1 MTLLLDAI
9 FSSVALGHLI
19 VDMLNSQRLIL
30 FTYLAVAMGMNNA
43 TLGLVSTIYVW
54 VASASQPVFGWLVDR
69 FGQRRI
75 ASLGILWQAGFFCL
89 AMALPGN
96 WSLITLIV
104 SSLGSAAFHP
114 AGTTQA
120 TLSGR
125 ARLAGRE
132 TTSASLFFF
141 FGQFGYFVG
150 PMLGGPL
157 LDRFGPAGLLA
168 LGAMAIPLGLNAGW
182 QMRLLPLPERKPQ
195 VREER
200 ARVNPSA
207 SRWFLLVLALV
218 AALQAAAQ
226 QNMITFF
233 PKHLADMRLSPSVYG
248 SLAGLFVGGSA
259 AGGVAG
265 GWLADRIGKRRV
277 AFTSLLLA
285 GIPIFILSRLG
296 WTAWLYLLLPLAGAL
311 TGAVHSI
318 LVVTAQRAMPS
329 GMGFISGLTLGFIFS
344 AGAVGTALCGPLA
357 DMHGFAALFQLTAVL
372 TLLAAGLTL
381 FWPRDQAPV
390 PARTVLPNQASK

>member
-1 MTLLLDAI
+1 MTLLLDSV

-19 VDMLNSQRLIL
+19 VDMLNSQRLIV
-30 FTYLAVAMGMNNA
+30 FTYLAIQTGMNNT
-43 TLGLVSTIYVW
+43 TLGMISTIYVW

-75 ASLGILWQAGFFCL
+75 APLGMLWQAGLFCF
-89 AMALPGN
+89 AMTLPGM
-96 WSLITLIV
+96 WALVVLVI

-125 ARLAGRE
+125 SRLSGRE

-157 LDRFGPAGLLA
+157 LQRFGPLGLLA
-168 LGAMAIPLGLNAGW
+168 LVSLAIPLGLNAAW
-182 QMRLLPLPERKPQ
+182 QMRSLPDPKPKTPQ
-195 VREER
+195 SGKAGFKWNIDRR
-200 ARVNPSA
+200 
-207 SRWFLLVLALV
+207 FLLSLVLV

-233 PKHLADMRLSPSVYG
+233 PKHLADMHLSPSIYG

-259 AGGVAG
+259 AGGVIG

-277 AFTSLLLA
+277 AFPALLLA
-285 GIPIFILSRLG
+285 SVPIFAVAHLG
-296 WTAWLYLLLPLAGAL
+296 WTPWLYAIVPLAGAL

-318 LVVTAQRAMPS
+318 LVVTAQRAIPV
-329 GMGFISGLTLGFIFS
+329 GMGLISGLTLGFIFS

-357 DMHGFAALFQLTAVL
+357 DVYGFPALFSLTAVL
-372 TLLAAGLTL
+372 ALIAAGLTL
-381 FWPRDQAPV
+381 LWPREQA
-390 PARTVLPNQASK
+390 AGHI

>member
-9 FSSVALGHLI
+9 FSSIALGHLI
-19 VDMLNSQRLIL
+19 VDMLNSQRLVL
-30 FTYLAVAMGMNNA
+30 FTYLAVQMGMNNT

-54 VASASQPVFGWLVDR
+54 VASASQPVFGWLADR
-69 FGQRRI
+69 FGQRQV
-75 ASLGILWQAGFFCL
+75 ASLGILWQASFFCL
-89 AMALPGN
+89 AMLLPGN
-96 WSLITLIV
+96 WALVTLIV

-114 AGTTQA
+114 AGTMQA
-120 TLSGR
+120 AISGR
-125 ARLAGRE
+125 TRLAGRE

-150 PMLGGPL
+150 PMLGGPML
-157 LDRFGPAGLLA
+157 QRFGPAGLLA
-168 LGAMAIPLGLNAGW
+168 LGALAIPLGLNAGW
-182 QMRLLPLPERKPQ
+182 QMRALPRPERKPKQ
-195 VREER
+195 EGRSGMKITV
-200 ARVNPSA
+200 
-207 SRWFLLVLALV
+207 SRKFLLVLALV

-233 PKHLADMRLSPSVYG
+233 PKHLADMHLSPSIYG

-277 AFTSLLLA
+277 AFTSLFLA
-285 GIPIFILSRLG
+285 GIPIYVISRLG
-296 WTAWLYLLLPLAGAL
+296 WTPWLYAIVPLAGAL

-318 LVVTAQRAMPS
+318 LVVTAQRAMPA

-357 DMHGFAALFQLTAVL
+357 DAYGFPVLFQVTAVL
-372 TLLAAGLTL
+372 ALLAGGLTL
-381 FWPRDQAPV
+381 LWPRDQAPV
-390 PARTVLPNQASK
+390 QA